1 MYSMKKIN
9 FFTAMFLGGLFA
21 ACSNSPH
28 GDLVKKIQEDKTL
41 VTVDSM
47 ARSVI
52 RQGLNAVSG
61 YSQIW
66 ARDMNTFIETAC
78 EEVNHQD
85 LKNAILLFFALQQP
99 NDEMID
105 GYVLKPDF
113 TWNDNTPYYSE
124 AAPEHVGFKNTVE
137 TDQETSLIQIVGK
150 YIKKTGDA
158 SILQEE
164 VAGRTVLE
172 RMDDMVDYLMRD
184 RYSEKYGLLYG
195 AMTADWGDVQP
206 NDDFGCDM
214 NENSYLAVDVY
225 DNAMFIIALD
235 YMAEMTD
242 DTALLKK
249 WSDIRQGI
257 ARNVREHLCDAKQ
270 QKFIPHLYLDN
281 APYLGDFD

>member
-1 MYSMKKIN
+1 MHSMKKIN
-9 FFTAMFLGGLFA
+9 FFAAMFLGGLFA

-52 RQGLNAVSG
+52 RQGLNAGSG

-113 TWNDNTPYYSE
+113 T
-124 AAPEHVGFKNTVE
+124 
-137 TDQETSLIQIVGK
+137 
-150 YIKKTGDA
+150 
-158 SILQEE
+158 
-164 VAGRTVLE
+164 
-172 RMDDMVDYLMRD
+172 
-184 RYSEKYGLLYG
+184 
-195 AMTADWGDVQP
+195 
-206 NDDFGCDM
+206 
-214 NENSYLAVDVY
+214 
-225 DNAMFIIALD
+225 
-235 YMAEMTD
+235 
-242 DTALLKK
+242 
-249 WSDIRQGI
+249 
-257 ARNVREHLCDAKQ
+257 
-270 QKFIPHLYLDN
+270 
-281 APYLGDFD
+281 

>member
-1 MYSMKKIN
+1 MHSMKKIN

-52 RQGLNAVSG
+52 RQGLNAGSG

-150 YIKKTGDA
+150 YIKKTGDT
-158 SILQEE
+158 SILKEE

-172 RMDDMVDYLMRD
+172 RMDDMVDYLMRE
-184 RYSEKYGLLYG
+184 RYLSL
-195 AMTADWGDVQP
+195 
-206 NDDFGCDM
+206 
-214 NENSYLAVDVY
+214 
-225 DNAMFIIALD
+225 IHI
-235 YMAEMTD
+235 
-242 DTALLKK
+242 
-249 WSDIRQGI
+249 
-257 ARNVREHLCDAKQ
+257 
-270 QKFIPHLYLDN
+270 
-281 APYLGDFD
+281 